1 MAREDGQKEAA
12 LLHARLVVLEHS
24 LGPFFRGIQ
33 ACTRMVRCSQALSFG
48 LRLSVPMPPVAR
60 MEGRLSATGS
70 NSGPGRADMALRDL
84 RTVLADVLE
93 GAVVQVKSFESKQ
106 RCAVETRA
114 LGNAFDLLQS
124 EDFDSANSQSPQLL
138 AGIVRTEG
146 QVAAHLR
153 RFVVHVAAKI
163 EQTLAEPDVWGLWWN
178 SSMEGVSEAV
188 RDIATYFEAAV
199 TR

>member
-1 MAREDGQKEAA
+1 MAREDGRKEAA
-12 LLHARLVVLEHS
+12 LLQARLVVLEHS

-70 NSGPGRADMALRDL
+70 DIGPGRAEMALRDL
-84 RTVLADVLE
+84 RAVLADVLE

-106 RCAVETRA
+106 RCPVET
-114 LGNAFDLLQS
+114 LGNAFGLSQS
-124 EDFDSANSQSPQLL
+124 EDQAPESENVQNPQLL

-153 RFVVHVAAKI
+153 RFVVHIAAAI
-163 EQTLAEPDVWGLWWN
+163 EQTLAEPDVWGMWWN
-178 SSMEGVSEAV
+178 SSMEDVSETV

-199 TR
+199 LR